1 MAGGIIGAA
10 DLFEHHF
17 LRWMAGAGPLYEGII
32 RRREDKAV
40 HDVGEEGNVRERK
53 ILTKEHKAVADQ
65 RIVQVRFPFDL
76 VLHILENN

>member
-1 MAGGIIGAA
+1 MSEHFI
-10 DLFEHHF
+10 EHHF

-40 HDVGEEGNVRERK
+40 HDVGEEVNVRERK
-53 ILTKEHKAVADQ
+53 ILTREDIAVADQ

-76 VLHILENN
+76 VLSHILENN